1 MKLITFF
8 TAIFIFSGC
17 IERPTPS
24 SVSYSTTE
32 SRQEEQESKRQLRLE
47 RLEQE
52 RLKEI
57 ARKNTAWERI
67 TIDAQESY
75 VDIAS
80 IIKKK
85 CTDCHDENKKLPVY
99 GRVFGRYNPV
109 FRHQEDGLAAIDF
122 SNSFPL
128 KTSDGYK
135 PESEKYETTASEQ
148 ISFLKAIKQSVIDR
162 SMPLKS
168 YTFIYRGR
176 KVFDND
182 EKAIIGWVDPLI
194 EKLRDFKNEFES
206 DLDDGSVAF
215 KVKRIFEAKCYRCHA
230 NNNDRGNFGGIDN
243 LEQLI
248 KTKYIDHENPEDS
261 ELFQQVLSG
270 EMPTNKNE
278 SLTQEE
284 LGYVKDWIIEST
296 RNSEQ

>member
-1 MKLITFF
+1 MFFFF
-8 TAIFIFSGC
+8 TIFIFVGC
-17 IERPTPS
+17 VERQTPS
-24 SVSYSTTE
+24 DVSYSTTE
-32 SRQEEQESKRQLRLE
+32 SRQKDQELKRQLRLE
-47 RLEQE
+47 RIEQE
-52 RLKEI
+52 RLRLI
-57 ARKNTAWERI
+57 ARKNSAWEKI
-67 TIDAQESY
+67 TLDAQESY
-75 VDIAS
+75 TDIAS

-85 CTDCHDENKKLPVY
+85 CTDCHDESKKLPLY
-99 GRVFGRYNPV
+99 GRVFGKYNPV
-109 FRHQEDGLAAIDF
+109 YQHQQDGLAAIDF

-128 KTSDGYK
+128 KTSEGYTTK
-135 PESEKYETTASEQ
+135 PEEYKTTAAEQ
-148 ISFLKAIKQSVIDR
+148 ISFLKAIKQSVVER

-182 EKAIIGWVDPLI
+182 ETAILGWVDPLI
-194 EKLRDFKNEFES
+194 NKLRDFKNEFES

-284 LGYVKDWIIEST
+284 LGFVKDWIIEST
-296 RNSEQ
+296 RNSE